1 MIRRFLVVLTIFI
14 FAFGILFTS
23 IARTATIR
31 RSFSLS
37 STSLS
42 DVKVLGETTLI
53 DYKLPY
59 PGKVL
64 PDHPLWPIKVIRD
77 RLWLFVT
84 TNPTRK
90 IELNI
95 LFADKRLVSA
105 EMLFEKDKP
114 DIAYSTLTKAEKYL
128 ENASLLEETKRKMG
142 EDTTGV
148 LEQLAKSSLK
158 HREIMEEI
166 LLIAPEDAR
175 PEIIKLEDYSTSA
188 YSRARD
194 ALYEKGLTPPENPF
208 GSQ

>member
-1 MIRRFLVVLTIFI
+1 MLRRFLAVLTIFI

-31 RSFSLS
+31 RSFNLS
-37 STSLS
+37 SNIS
-42 DVKVLGETTLI
+42 DEAKILGETTII

-64 PDHPLWPIKVIRD
+64 PDHPLWPIKVVRD

-84 TNPTRK
+84 TTPTRK
-90 IELNI
+90 IELDI

-105 EMLFEKDKP
+105 KMLFEKDKP
-114 DIAYSTLTKAEKYL
+114 DVAFSTLTKAEKYL
-128 ENASLLEETKRKMG
+128 ERAGDLEEEKRRAG
-142 EDTTGV
+142 EDTTQV
-148 LEQLAKSSLK
+148 LDQLAKSSLK
-158 HREIMEEI
+158 HREVIEEI

-175 PEIIKLEDYSTSA
+175 PEVIKIEDYSTSV
-188 YSRARD
+188 YSKARD

-208 GSQ
+208 TSQ

>member
-1 MIRRFLVVLTIFI
+1 MVVLTIFI

-23 IARTATIR
+23 IARTAKIR
-31 RSFSLS
+31 QTFSLS
-37 STSLS
+37 SVPSG
-42 DVKVLGETTLI
+42 DKNVLGETTLI

-64 PDHPLWPIKVIRD
+64 PDHPLWPIKVVRD
-77 RLWLFVT
+77 RLWQLVS
-84 TNPTRK
+84 TNSTRK
-90 IELNI
+90 VELNI

-105 EMLFEKDKP
+105 KMLFEKDKP
-114 DIAYSTLTKAEKYL
+114 SIAYSTLTKAEKYL
-128 ENASLLEETKRKMG
+128 ENASLLEEEIRKKG

-158 HREIMEEI
+158 HREVMEEI

-175 PEIIKLEDYSTSA
+175 PEIIRIEDYSTSA

-194 ALYEKGLTPPENPF
+194 ALYGKGLTPPENPF
-208 GSQ
+208 CSQ